1 MRWFRSVCSGLHK
14 RIHIAALC
22 GLLAAASPAALCSVS
37 FSGDRPHQIET
48 AQGLT
53 ALTPV
58 GQGSLRF
65 LGLRIYEASLFSV
78 PNATGESKLTAPNQ
92 VFNQPFVLQ
101 IHYARSIS
109 LEQLAERSIK
119 EMEGLGLVPKSSR
132 EQWLAHLFKSF
143 RAVNSGDRI
152 TGVFRPNRG
161 ASFYLNGVLVHEVA
175 DPQFAEAFFRIWL
188 DPKTSEPSLR
198 RALLGLN

>member
-1 MRWFRSVCSGLHK
+1 MRWFRSVCSALL
-14 RIHIAALC
+14 RRVHIAALS
-22 GLLAAASPAALCSVS
+22 GLLGVASPVALCSVS

-53 ALTPV
+53 ALSPV
-58 GQGSLRF
+58 GNGSLRF
-65 LGLRIYEASLFSV
+65 LGLRIYEASLFIV
-78 PNATGESKLTAPNQ
+78 PSAAGELKLAGPNQ
-92 VFNQPFVLQ
+92 VFHQPFALQ

-119 EMEGLGLVPKSSR
+119 EMEGLGLVPKPSR
-132 EQWLAHLFKSF
+132 EQWLSHLFKSF
-143 RAVNSGDRI
+143 RAVNAGDRI

-161 ASFYLNGVLVHEVA
+161 ASFYLNGALVHEVA
-175 DPQFAEAFFRIWL
+175 DPAFAEAFFRIWL
-188 DPKTSEPSLR
+188 DPKTSEPDLR